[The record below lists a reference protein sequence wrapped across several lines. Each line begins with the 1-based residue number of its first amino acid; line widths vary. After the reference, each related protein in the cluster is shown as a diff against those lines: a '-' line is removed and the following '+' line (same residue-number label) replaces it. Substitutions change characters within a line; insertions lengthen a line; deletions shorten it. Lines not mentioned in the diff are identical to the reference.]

1 MSNKINSLKVIENAK
16 LTNSFSHAYLFFGE
30 LGVDV
35 FNSAFEAI
43 KLIICEDDKCMQ
55 AKTLSELNYPDLL
68 VVNPEN
74 NLISKESIISIIKNM
89 SNSSLVMNKKKIL
102 LIKDIDLG
110 NKYSLNSLLKYME
123 EPSENTHIIMT
134 TNRVDF
140 LLPTIKS
147 RAQNIMIR
155 RQTIS
160 EIMDELISNN
170 IDEKY
175 IRLFANIFPN
185 SKKAKEI
192 DIKKF
197 EITYSEIMKALEL
210 GITNSE
216 KMKIHLYDLITK
228 DNILYS
234 ISILEYF
241 YFQVLTVIEDDFPL
255 FPNHKKLINEYKKKE
270 IDYSAIQAELNHW
283 KKTFMNKGNFN
294 LQKENLL
301 IKLVNIYEE

>member
-1 MSNKINSLKVIENAK
+1 MLRKNTSLKVIENAK
-16 LTNSFSHAYLFFGE
+16 INNSFSHAYLFFGD

-43 KLIICEDDKCMQ
+43 KIIICENDKCMK
-55 AKTLSELNYPDLL
+55 AETLSELNYPDLL
-68 VVNPEN
+68 FINSEN
-74 NLISKESIISIIKNM
+74 NLITKESIISTIKEM

-134 TNRVDF
+134 TNRIDF

-147 RAQNIMIR
+147 RAQNIMVR
-155 RQTIS
+155 RETIH
-160 EIMDELISNN
+160 EIMDELVKNN
-170 IDEKY
+170 IEDKY

-185 SKKAKEI
+185 AKRAKEI

-197 EITYSEIMKALEL
+197 NNTYSEIMKSLEL
-210 GITNSE
+210 GIKNPE
-216 KMKIHLYDLITK
+216 KMKINLYKLITK
-228 DNILYS
+228 ENILYA

-241 YFQVLTVIEDDFPL
+241 YFQVLTVIEDKYPL
-255 FPNHKKLINEYKKKE
+255 FPNHNKLINDYKRNE
-270 IDYSAIQAELNHW
+270 LDYSEIQVELNQL

-294 LQKENLL
+294 LQKENFL
-301 IKLVNIYEE
+301 IRLVKIYEK